1 MTTPSPFGEVRAP
14 DFPAALDWIN
24 ASRPLT
30 RDDLQGRLTI
40 LHFWTY
46 A

>member
-1 MTTPSPFGEVRAP
+1 MAQSNAFGTTPAP
-14 DFPAALDWIN
+14 EIPDG
-24 ASRPLT
+24 LT
-30 RDDLQGRLTI
+30 WLNTGRDLTMADLRGRLTI